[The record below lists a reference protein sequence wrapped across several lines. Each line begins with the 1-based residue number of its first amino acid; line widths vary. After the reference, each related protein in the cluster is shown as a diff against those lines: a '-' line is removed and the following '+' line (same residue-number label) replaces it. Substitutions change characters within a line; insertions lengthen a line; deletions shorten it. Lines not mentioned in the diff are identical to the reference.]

1 MLLELKNINKI
12 YPAGS
17 EGEARAVLKDLS
29 LKVDA
34 GDSMAIVGPSG
45 SGKSTLLNIM
55 GSLDKPTEGEV
66 LFDDQ
71 NTRHLSD
78 EELAL
83 LRNRKIG
90 FVFQQH
96 HLLPQCSVMENV
108 LLPTIAGMTEEEK
121 GAAMDRGRD
130 LLDLVGLS
138 AYINERPARLSG
150 GEQQRVAVVRALINQ
165 PKLLLADEPTG
176 SLDQETSDKLGKL
189 LGDLNKERS
198 VALIVVTHSLK
209 LAANM
214 QVVYEL
220 INGKLDRQK
229 K

>member
-1 MLLELKNINKI
+1 
-12 YPAGS
+12 
-17 EGEARAVLKDLS
+17 
-29 LKVDA
+29 
-34 GDSMAIVGPSG
+34 
-45 SGKSTLLNIM
+45 
-55 GSLDKPTEGEV
+55 
-66 LFDDQ
+66 
-71 NTRHLSD
+71 
-78 EELAL
+78 
-83 LRNRKIG
+83 
-90 FVFQQH
+90 
-96 HLLPQCSVMENV
+96 
-108 LLPTIAGMTEEEK
+108 
-121 GAAMDRGRD
+121 MDR
-130 LLDLVGLS
+130 VGLS
-138 AYINERPARLSG
+138 SYINERPARLSG